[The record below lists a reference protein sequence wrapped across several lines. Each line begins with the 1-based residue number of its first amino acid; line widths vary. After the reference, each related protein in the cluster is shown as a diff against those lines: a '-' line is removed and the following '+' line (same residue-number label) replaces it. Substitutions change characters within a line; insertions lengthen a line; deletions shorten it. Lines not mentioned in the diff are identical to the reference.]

1 MATWVRGHVK
11 GLRVGAVAVAVL
23 AFVFMEQ
30 PTGVTIL
37 VIAALLLVV
46 LAVIEFLARP
56 SITPPADVDG
66 GGIPAGATAA
76 PAPAATVVP
85 PAPRTGEEQDAA
97 PVR

>member
-1 MATWVRGHVK
+1 
-11 GLRVGAVAVAVL
+11 
-23 AFVFMEQ
+23 VFMEQ

-37 VIAALLLVV
+37 VIAALLLVA

-56 SITPPADVDG
+56 STTPPADVDG
-66 GGIPAGATAA
+66 GGIPVGATAA
-76 PAPAATVVP
+76 PAPASTVVP

>member
-11 GLRVGAVAVAVL
+11 GLRVGAAAVAVL

-37 VIAALLLVV
+37 LVAALLLVT

-56 SITPPADVDG
+56 SPSPPADVDG
-66 GGIPAGATAA
+66 GDIPAGATAA
-76 PAPAATVVP
+76 PAPAATVDP
-85 PAPRTGEEQDAA
+85 PTPRTGEEQDAA
-97 PVR
+97 LVR